1 MKTKQILAGF
11 TLLSCLLFASVCH
24 ATWITA
30 LSGGSWGD
38 PTIWD
43 SGTVP
48 GTNDF
53 AEVDSPYVVTVDTN
67 AIVQYIMGS
76 GTVTMA
82 AGSIL
87 YLMDPAGANGTYQLA
102 DLDTSAPS
110 NTVVFLNNPF
120 WAKHQNYCNLVFSNM
135 VTTNLIDFYSGFVST
150 IDPAAAMTISGDMT
164 VVGKIKVQ
172 QGADFTILG
181 NLIMGTNSQW
191 DCSSFN
197 LTVVSNT
204 YMGGLLLDLDA
215 ASGADDFQGN
225 LTIASTALGW
235 NVSDVTNWVVGGS
248 LTNQALIVGAGY
260 GRINFN
266 GAGTIAGKP
275 FTLPTVNI
283 NGSYTIGTT
292 ITLTTNNPALNGT
305 VTFDIAKTNEIILK
319 PSTGTNTV
327 TTATNYYGGNLIV
340 VNSGAP
346 PASGASFKFFSAKN
360 YAGLFTNITFPLLP
374 AGLNWADNLLA
385 SGSIAVTGS
394 GGGPIISLLQ
404 SAGMLTLSWD
414 STTYPGYRVQAQT
427 NTSGIGTSWGN
438 TSSGTVS
445 PYIVTM
451 TPTNQPVFFR
461 LINP

>member
-1 MKTKQILAGF
+1 MKIKPFLASF
-11 TLLSCLLFASVCH
+11 TLFSCLLFASVGH

-53 AEVDSPYVVTVDTN
+53 AEVDSPYDVTVDTN

-82 AGSIL
+82 AGSVL

-135 VTTNLIDFYSGFVST
+135 VTTNLIDFYNGNVST
-150 IDPAAAMTISGDMT
+150 LDPAAAMTISGDMT

-172 QGADFTILG
+172 EGADFTIMG

-191 DCSSFN
+191 DCSSYN

-215 ASGADDFQGN
+215 ASGADNFLGN
-225 LTIASTALGW
+225 LTIGKTALGW

-260 GRINFN
+260 GCINFN
-266 GAGTIAGKP
+266 GAGAIAGKA
-275 FTLPTVNI
+275 FTVPTINI

-292 ITLTTNNPALNGT
+292 ITLTTNNPGLTGT
-305 VTFDIAKTNEIILK
+305 VTFDIAQTNQIILK

-327 TTATNYYGGNLIV
+327 TTATNYYGGNLV
-340 VNSGAP
+340 VINSGAP
-346 PASGASFKFFSAKN
+346 PATGTSFKFFNAKN
-360 YAGLFTNITFPLLP
+360 YAGVFTSISFPALP
-374 AGLNWADNLLA
+374 AGLSWVNNLLA
-385 SGSIAVTGS
+385 SGSIAVTGT

-404 SAGMLTLSWD
+404 SGGMLTLSWD

-427 NTSGIGTSWGN
+427 NAAGISPNWGN

-445 PYIVTM
+445 PYMVT
-451 TPTNQPVFFR
+451 TTLTNPPVFFR